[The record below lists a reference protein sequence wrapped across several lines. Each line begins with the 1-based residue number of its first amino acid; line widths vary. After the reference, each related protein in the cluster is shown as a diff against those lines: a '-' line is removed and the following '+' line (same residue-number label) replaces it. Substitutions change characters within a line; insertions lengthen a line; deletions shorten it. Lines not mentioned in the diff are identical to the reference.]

1 MLCEGHRRAE
11 RGADVVVGFAEA
23 HGRPHTSALL
33 DGLETIP
40 RARLEYRGSTFEE
53 MDLDAVLARRPEIA
67 LVDEFAHTNV
77 PGSRNEKRWQ
87 DVEELLDA
95 GIDVI
100 SAVNIQHLESLNDVV
115 EKITGVPQRET
126 VPDAIVRAADQVE
139 MVDMT
144 PEALRRR
151 MAHGNIYPPE
161 KIDAALTNYFRSGNL
176 SALRELAL
184 LWLADKVDE
193 GLQRYRTEHKITGA
207 WEARERVVVA
217 LTGGPEGR
225 TLIRRAA
232 RIAAR
237 SSGGDLL
244 AVHVTKSDGLTGADP
259 AALASQRRLVESV
272 GGSYHQVVGDN
283 IPEALLT
290 FARAENAT
298 QLVLGREPPV
308 VADGHA
314 HRPGH
319 RVQDHP
325 RFRRHRRAHRHP
337 RAYGPRPG
345 LIPRPR
351 GAITLRRKIAGYVL
365 AAALSLVLT
374 VILANLRQGINL
386 TSDVLMFLVAVIL
399 VALVGG
405 FAPAVL
411 AAIVGSLLLNYY
423 FTPPI
428 HQWTIAQ
435 ANNALALG
443 VFVAVAV
450 LVSSV
455 VDIAA
460 RRTKQAARANAES
473 ELLATTAGSVLRG
486 QQGLSALLDRVRE
499 AFGMDSVTLLECTP
513 ADGQQPTDASSG
525 RKRSMSGSWH
535 VVASRGEPPVTRPE
549 EADVEVPVADTLS
562 LALQGRPL
570 PASDRRVLGAFASY
584 AAVALDQQRLAA
596 EAQAAKPIAAADR
609 MRTALLAAVSH
620 DLRTPL
626 ASAKAAVTSL
636 RSRDVDWAAED
647 HDELLATAD
656 ESLDR
661 LTHLVDNL
669 LDMSRLQAGALSL
682 FPRPAGLEEIVSRA
696 LDNLD
701 PAARGITVDIPE
713 SLPEIN
719 VDPAILERV
728 IVNLTEN
735 ALRYSPAGT
744 AAAADRQRARR
755 PGGAARSGPRPGHT
769 RGGQGP
775 DVRAVPASR
784 RHRQHDRSRPRSRVV
799 ARPDRGDGRDAHRG
813 GHTRRR
819 ADHDGIGA
827 GRHRAGLRLRAW
839 PSGARGDRGKRA
851 VTRVLVVDDEP
862 QILRALRINLRVRDY
877 DVHVAAT
884 GAEALEVAS
893 RYPPDLV
900 ILDLG
905 LPDLDGVEVIQ
916 GLRGWTKAPII
927 VLSGRADSIDKVE
940 ALDAG
945 ADDYITKPFGVEELL
960 ARMRAA
966 VRRTGAPKTCPGSSS
981 VT

>member
-1 MLCEGHRRAE
+1 
-11 RGADVVVGFAEA
+11 VVVGFAEA
-23 HGRPHTSALL
+23 HGRPQTSALL
-33 DGLETIP
+33 DGLETVP

-161 KIDAALTNYFRSGNL
+161 KIDAALTNYFRTGNL
-176 SALRELAL
+176 AALRELAL

-193 GLQRYRTEHKITGA
+193 GLQRYRTEHKIQGA

-237 SSGGDLL
+237 SAGGDLL

-259 AALASQRRLVESV
+259 AALASQRQLVESV
-272 GGSYHQVVGDN
+272 GGSYHQVIGDN

-298 QLVLGREPPV
+298 QLVLGASRRSWLGV
-308 VADGHA
+308 MLTG
-314 HRPGH
+314 PGIGSRTIKGSGDIDVH
-319 RVQDHP
+319 IVTHGQMGRG
-325 RFRRHRRAHRHP
+325 R
-337 RAYGPRPG
+337 G
-345 LIPRPR
+345 LPRPR
-351 GAITLRRKIAGYVL
+351 GALTPRRKLVGYVL
-365 AAALSLVLT
+365 AAALPTVLT
-374 VILANLRQGINL
+374 VALTSLRSALNL
-386 TSDVLMFLVAVIL
+386 TSDVLTILVAVIL

-428 HQWTIAQ
+428 HQFTISQ
-435 ANNALALG
+435 ANNSLALG
-443 VFVAVAV
+443 VFVIVAL

-455 VDIAA
+455 VDTAA

-473 ELLATTAGSVLRG
+473 ELLTTMAGSVLRG
-486 QQGLSALLDRVRE
+486 QQGLSALLDRARE
-499 AFGMDSVTLLECTP
+499 AFGMDSVTLLERTSL
-513 ADGQQPTDASSG
+513 DGQQPAGGTAGES
-525 RKRSMSGSWH
+525 RSMSGSWH
-535 VVASRGEPPVTRPE
+535 VVASRGEPAVTRPE
-549 EADVEVPVADTLS
+549 EADVEVPVADNLS
-562 LALQGRPL
+562 LALRGRSL
-570 PASDRRVLGAFASY
+570 PATDRRVLGAFASY

-636 RSRDVDWAAED
+636 RSADVNWAAED

-656 ESLDR
+656 ESLDQ

-735 ALRYSPAGT
+735 AIRYSPASTPPRLTASALGDRVELRVVDRGPGIPEQDRDRMFVPFQRLGDTDNTTGVGLGLALSLGLTEAMGGT
-744 AAAADRQRARR
+744 LTAEDT
-755 PGGAARSGPRPGHT
+755 PGGGLTMTVSVPVAPEPDCQREPGHREREST
-769 RGGQGP
+769 GGN
-775 DVRAVPASR
+775 
-784 RHRQHDRSRPRSRVV
+784 
-799 ARPDRGDGRDAHRG
+799 
-813 GHTRRR
+813 
-819 ADHDGIGA
+819 
-827 GRHRAGLRLRAW
+827 GL
-839 PSGARGDRGKRA
+839 
-851 VTRVLVVDDEP
+851 
-862 QILRALRINLRVRDY
+862 
-877 DVHVAAT
+877 
-884 GAEALEVAS
+884 
-893 RYPPDLV
+893 
-900 ILDLG
+900 
-905 LPDLDGVEVIQ
+905 
-916 GLRGWTKAPII
+916 
-927 VLSGRADSIDKVE
+927 
-940 ALDAG
+940 
-945 ADDYITKPFGVEELL
+945 
-960 ARMRAA
+960 
-966 VRRTGAPKTCPGSSS
+966 
-981 VT
+981 